1 MSRGVRI
8 GWHVSWWRLDLL
20 AVPRRELEARVTSCY
35 LALFCDISPYTFR
48 IFHLFYERFDCYSF
62 KDGFIFLFFSI
73 NCTLFCR
80 CTYVFNIFFFFGAG
94 DNLPIFISNHWLSN
108 RFLRLLLFTSAFKLL
123 TDPVFVCHSL
133 DFTVR
138 PTFSFF

>member
-1 MSRGVRI
+1 MNVLTVTLLRM
-8 GWHVSWWRLDLL
+8 VSFFYSLVLTVL
-20 AVPRRELEARVTSCY
+20 YFVVVPMFL
-35 LALFCDISPYTFR
+35 TF
-48 IFHLFYERFDCYSF
+48 
-62 KDGFIFLFFSI
+62 
-73 NCTLFCR
+73 
-80 CTYVFNIFFFFGAG
+80 FFFFGAG